1 MVTAQVSKTWTG
13 VVTVE
18 IEEREAVAWI
28 AAPAGRMI
36 VASDGVVIDLEVP
49 EAPINPIASPNQLT
63 GDGVVDL
70 LPAPELGPPDPAL
83 VEVGG
88 AMFTSPVGTIVPIEV
103 AGAVAVAAN
112 VPEDIA
118 SIVERVELRVDSLR
132 LRLVGGGLVELGD
145 DRSLDEKFNAVRAF
159 VAQVDLRCL
168 EQIDVRAPTVPTLE
182 RAEACR

>member
-1 MVTAQVSKTWTG
+1 MCIRDS
-13 VVTVE
+13 
-18 IEEREAVAWI
+18 
-28 AAPAGRMI
+28 
-36 VASDGVVIDLEVP
+36 
-49 EAPINPIASPNQLT
+49 
-63 GDGVVDL
+63 